1 MKKWTSLS
9 IMNEEVRWKLL
20 SQALADAGA
29 VNEYIPWTG
38 ANDGFVDIE
47 GLSAFDHVRVS
58 SRLAPDLVRQL
69 KVQSSWT
76 TLLGVAD
83 GMNNTPNGWWPL
95 CALHEAFGD
104 ILVQLGQNLDKRGNV
119 FIAGAGGAA
128 RIALAAFFKAG
139 FQNFLITSFDESEA
153 MKMIQDVKARFFGL
167 SVQWVPT
174 DRIVLLPGE
183 STVLVN
189 CTPSTDENV
198 LLRELSYLNFLKRPG
213 FLFDLSR
220 SAKPSVLVQEANE
233 AAVRV
238 VTGIE
243 LAARTDV
250 LWAKWAFQATLEVP
264 AYRDKLTAAF
274 AAIT

>member
-20 SQALADAGA
+20 SAALTEAGA
-29 VNEYIPWTG
+29 ANEYVPWTG
-38 ANDGFVDIE
+38 ANEGFVDVA

-83 GMNNTPNGWWPL
+83 GMNNTINGWWPL

-104 ILVQLGQNLDKRGNV
+104 VLVQYGQDLDKRGSV
-119 FIAGAGGAA
+119 FIAGAGGTA

-139 FQNFLITSFDESEA
+139 FQNFLITNFDESEA
-153 MKMIQDVKARFFGL
+153 QKMIQDVKARFFGL

-183 STVLVN
+183 SAVLVN

-213 FLFDLSR
+213 FLFDVSR
-220 SAKPSVLVQEANE
+220 TGKPSVLVQEANE
-233 AAVRV
+233 AAVQV
-238 VTGIE
+238 VTGTE

-250 LWAKWAFQATLEVP
+250 LWAKWAFQATLTLP
-264 AYRDKLTAAF
+264 AYHEKLLAAL
-274 AAIT
+274 ASA